1 MKRIDEIKSALKA
14 EKSRL
19 ELEYGV
25 SEIGLF
31 GSRVT
36 GIATDAS
43 DIDILVDFHRSI
55 DLLRFVH
62 LKNELSDL
70 LELRVDLVMKR
81 AVKPEIGRHITN
93 EAVFI

>member
-1 MKRIDEIKSALKA
+1 MKRIDEIKSVLEA

-19 ELEYGV
+19 ALEYGV

-36 GIATDAS
+36 GVATDAS
-43 DIDILVDFHRSI
+43 DIDILVDFRRSI

-62 LKNELSDL
+62 LKNELSDIL
-70 LELRVDLVMKR
+70 GLRVDLVMKR
-81 AVKPEIGRHITN
+81 AVRPEIGRHIMSD
-93 EAVFI
+93 AVFI